1 MSMSSIVSGV
11 IRAVCSSVVQLLIH
25 LVSFMHT
32 EQVQSVIHL
41 LKQIETEHQPS
52 AFACSFGLEDMVLL
66 DLIAK
71 HAPRIEV
78 FTLDTGRLP
87 DETHALLE
95 QVREIYS
102 IPIRLYFPDATMVEN
117 WVAQN
122 GTNGFYRSM
131 SQRKQCCEI
140 RKVIPLGR
148 ALAGKKAWV
157 TGLRHE
163 QSNARHTLK
172 LQEWDEGN
180 GLHKFNP
187 LVDWTWDDV
196 WAYVRQYKLPYNAL
210 HDRGYPSIGCAPCTR
225 AIEPGQEFRAGRWW
239 WEDTGAKECGLHVGP
254 HKGDAKS

>member
-1 MSMSSIVSGV
+1 M
-11 IRAVCSSVVQLLIH
+11 Q
-25 LVSFMHT
+25 T
-32 EQVQSVIHL
+32 EQIQSVINS
-41 LKQIETEHQPS
+41 LKHIETEHQPS

-95 QVREIYS
+95 QVRERYTV
-102 IPIRLYFPDATMVEN
+102 PIRLYFPDAMMVEN

-140 RKVIPLGR
+140 RKVLPLGR
-148 ALAGKKAWV
+148 ALNGRKAWI

-163 QSNARHTLK
+163 QSNARQTLK

-187 LVDWTWDDV
+187 LVDWTWNDV
-196 WAYVRQYKLPYNAL
+196 WAYVKEYKLPYNAL

-254 HKGDAKS
+254 QKGDAKS

>member
-1 MSMSSIVSGV
+1 MDS
-11 IRAVCSSVVQLLIH
+11 AVAAIAEWMPLQRWFGGKGHTPSLRLIGAFELPTVEEDARVRTLLVMDDASEPPVLYQVPVVERVDRL
-25 LVSFMHT
+25 
-32 EQVQSVIHL
+32 
-41 LKQIETEHQPS
+41 
-52 AFACSFGLEDMVLL
+52 
-66 DLIAK
+66 
-71 HAPRIEV
+71 HAPEASDHLI
-78 FTLDTGRLP
+78 GRLP

>member
-1 MSMSSIVSGV
+1 M
-11 IRAVCSSVVQLLIH
+11 VCSSVVQLLIH

-32 EQVQSVIHL
+32 EQTQNVIQL

-66 DLIAK
+66 DLIAR
-71 HAPRIEV
+71 HTPRIEV

-95 QVREIYS
+95 QVRELYT

-140 RKVIPLGR
+140 RKVIPLAR
-148 ALAGKKAWV
+148 ALAGKKAWI

-163 QSNARHTLK
+163 QSNARQTLK

-196 WAYVRQYKLPYNAL
+196 WAYVKQYKLPYNAL

>member
-1 MSMSSIVSGV
+1 
-11 IRAVCSSVVQLLIH
+11 
-25 LVSFMHT
+25 MHT

-66 DLIAK
+66 DLIAR
-71 HAPRIEV
+71 HTPRIEV

-95 QVREIYS
+95 QVRELYT

-140 RKVIPLGR
+140 RKVIPLAR
-148 ALAGKKAWV
+148 ALAGKKAWI

-163 QSNARHTLK
+163 QSNARQTLK

-196 WAYVRQYKLPYNAL
+196 
-210 HDRGYPSIGCAPCTR
+210 
-225 AIEPGQEFRAGRWW
+225 
-239 WEDTGAKECGLHVGP
+239 
-254 HKGDAKS
+254 